1 MNPLIKYALT
11 SGIIVAIS
19 EAAKRNDKIGAI
31 IGSLPLM
38 TILAMIWLHVEKQPQ
53 EKISNHAYYTF
64 WYVIPTLP
72 MFAIFPIINPKIGF
86 WPSLIVSAVV
96 TVASFFVVAAICKK
110 FGVNLI

>member
-38 TILAMIWLHVEKQPQ
+38 TIIAMIWLYLEKQPQ
-53 EKISNHAYYTF
+53 AKISNHAYYTF

-72 MFAIFPIINPKIGF
+72 MFAIFPIIHPKIGF
-86 WPSLIVSAVV
+86 WPSLLVSAVI
-96 TVASFFVVAAICKK
+96 TITSFFVVATTCKR
-110 FGVNLI
+110 FGVNLM